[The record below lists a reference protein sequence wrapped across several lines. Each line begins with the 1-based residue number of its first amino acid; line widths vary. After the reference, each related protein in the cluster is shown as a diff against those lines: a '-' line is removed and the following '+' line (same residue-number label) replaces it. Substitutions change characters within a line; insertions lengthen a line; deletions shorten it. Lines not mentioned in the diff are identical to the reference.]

1 MRLMEVTRRIH
12 ELDAEQTIYAKRP
25 WTPDSE
31 ARIALEEAGKLVS
44 SALANEGYEY
54 FLEVDIA
61 RDIVPS
67 LSYVEPSYTLEQ
79 WCIRLIGYA
88 ENDA

>member
-1 MRLMEVTRRIH
+1 MEVARRVH
-12 ELDAEQTIYAKRP
+12 ELDADQTIYAKKP

-31 ARIALEEAGKLVS
+31 AELALEEAGRLVPA
-44 SALANEGYEY
+44 ALAAEGYAY

-61 RDIVPS
+61 RDVIPS
-67 LSYVEPSYTLEQ
+67 LSHVEPSYTLEQ
-79 WCIRLIGYA
+79 WCVRLIGYA